1 MLRLLPVLKACNSLW
16 PESGLKTQCSD
27 CACFWKKETDQL
39 QDSKGV
45 ACCCCLSLQDE
56 KLKIGS
62 ISMAVYER
70 ALRNCPWSGVLWRN
84 YILTLER
91 NSQPFELI
99 KGRKLA
105 AFWLWNAIHSLL
117 SWLKVSNL
125 LQLDLG
131 AQVTVLSVGQ
141 KEVSLVL
148 FLFFLFFLFKK

>member
-1 MLRLLPVLKACNSLW
+1 M
-16 PESGLKTQCSD
+16 ESGLKTQCSD

-45 ACCCCLSLQDE
+45 ACCCLSLQDE

-105 AFWLWNAIHSLL
+105 AF
-117 SWLKVSNL
+117 
-125 LQLDLG
+125 
-131 AQVTVLSVGQ
+131 
-141 KEVSLVL
+141 
-148 FLFFLFFLFKK
+148 